1 MLMKKGS
8 IIASLAVLLVVS
20 GCGAKTAQPSPSQGA
35 QATPSA
41 TAAQVSGKLTFY
53 TSQPEDDVT
62 KLITAFNK
70 KYPDVKVENFRS
82 GTEEVTAKIQAE
94 SQAGKVQADVLL
106 LADSV
111 TFEGLKKQNLLASYK
126 SPELAK
132 IPKDLVDPEGM
143 YAGTKVMATV
153 LAINTQKVK
162 AIPTSWKVLSSA
174 ESKDAAIMPSP
185 IYSGAAAYNLGVLTR
200 TDGFGW
206 DYFKGLKANNI
217 SVVKGNGVVLNA
229 VAAGEKSYS
238 MVVDYLVAREKA
250 KGSSV
255 DLIYPTEGVPVI
267 TEPIGI
273 MKNAANEKAAQAFVD
288 FVLSEDGQKLA
299 SDIGY
304 TPIREGVPAPKGLKS
319 ISEFKVISSDI
330 TKLTEA
336 RDADKKQFTQ
346 LFGQ

>member
-94 SQAGKVQADVLL
+94 NQAGKVQADVLL

-217 SVVKGNGVVLNA
+217 SVVKGNGAVLNA
-229 VAAGEKSYS
+229 VASGEKSYS

>member
-8 IIASLAVLLVVS
+8 ILASLAVLLVVS

-35 QATPSA
+35 QATPQ
-41 TAAQVSGKLTFY
+41 AAASKVSGKLTFY

-62 KLITAFNK
+62 KLIAAFNK

-94 SQAGKVQADVLL
+94 NQAGKVQADVLL

-111 TFEGLKKQNLLASYK
+111 TFEGLKKQNLLTSYK

-206 DYFKGLKANNI
+206 DYFKGLKANNM
-217 SVVKGNGVVLNA
+217 SVVKGNGAVLNA
-229 VAAGEKSYS
+229 VAAGEKSYG

-250 KGSSV
+250 KGSAV

-273 MKNAANEKAAQAFVD
+273 IKNAANEKAAQAFVD

-319 ISEFKVISSDI
+319 ISDFKVISSDI